1 MQEIIDALKN
11 ADPESTSYPYWL
23 ILDPKQ
29 MLRLD
34 PHYLAG
40 MITGPFFS
48 RKDADM
54 YLKKTRYNFSKNA
67 VVYCA
72 SGCYS
77 EKYKEFYRSIFPDKI
92 TKT

>member
-1 MQEIIDALKN
+1 MQEIIDTLKS
-11 ADPESTSYPYWL
+11 AEPESTSYPYWL

-29 MLRLD
+29 MLRID

-48 RKDADM
+48 REDAESF
-54 YLKKTRYNFSKNA
+54 LKKTRYNFSKNA

-72 SGCYS
+72 SGSYS
-77 EKYKEFYRSIFPDKI
+77 DKYKNFYRSIFTDKL
-92 TKT
+92 